1 MPEALYS
8 VASEAISA
16 KLAAIAVGNPRNESV
31 KMGSLVSRAQFNTVK
46 QGLTHLKT
54 EAETLFDGSTLSL
67 VDVDPAVACVMAP
80 TLLGAR
86 DHNSDL
92 VHNTEVFGPVA
103 TLVPYKDMAHAKALI
118 ARGEGSLVASVY
130 SGNSEMASQ
139 AALDIAFTHGRVHV
153 ITPDVAQIHTGHG
166 NVMPQTLHG
175 GPGRAGGGEELGGKR
190 GLAFYHRR
198 SGLQVSQSI
207 AQAMKVST

>member
-1 MPEALYS
+1 
-8 VASEAISA
+8 
-16 KLAAIAVGNPRNESV
+16 VGNPRTESV
-31 KMGSLVSRAQFNTVK
+31 KMGSLVSRAQFNTVLL
-46 QGLTHLKT
+46 GLAHLKT
-54 EAETLFDGSTLSL
+54 QAETLFDGSTLSL

-86 DHNSDL
+86 DPDGNSL
-92 VHNTEVFGPVA
+92 VHNVEVFGPVA
-103 TLVPYKDMAHAKALI
+103 TLVPYKDLSHAKALI

-130 SGNSEMASQ
+130 SGDAGLASE
-139 AALDIAFTHGRVHV
+139 AALDIAFAHGRVHV

-207 AQAMKVST
+207 AHAMKVST